1 MNSISKVEKVINFL
15 LPNEEIKKKCL
26 SLFLKSIKKASSYGN
41 DKWGVY
47 YRDDCIRLLIGN
59 LIVFTIEKGKIW
71 LALDKELLDDLE
83 EARTKLENSRDWHW
97 DNEDYPEYSKIAS
110 KNGYYVPSEEHPKIS
125 SIISEFHFEFIEK
138 ASKKYEK
145 LNKRSQLKH
154 TPEVLYYLESLF
166 EEDVPKP
173 SYDRFSPS
181 NPIQEIKDYRKS
193 YETLSETER
202 ETVVQSR
209 VGQGRFRSKLI
220 NYWRECAITGCQT
233 IEILNSSHIK
243 PWRESNNKERLDVY
257 NGLLLVPNLDS
268 LFDRGLITFDNNGK
282 IIISDL
288 LDNNDRDKLGIH
300 SEMSIKK
307 LEEPHKKY
315 LEYHRQMFLRK
326 NKRKR

>member
-1 MNSISKVEKVINFL
+1 MNAVSNVEKVINSL
-15 LPNEEIKKKCL
+15 LPNEEIKKNCL
-26 SLFLKSIKKASSYGN
+26 SLFLKSIKKANSYGN

-47 YRDDCIRLLIGN
+47 YLNDRIRLLIGG
-59 LIVFTIEKGKIW
+59 LIVFTIHKGRIW

-145 LNKRSQLKH
+145 LNKTSQSKY
-154 TPEVLYYLESLF
+154 TPELIYYLEAVF
-166 EEDVPKP
+166 EEDIPKP

-181 NPIQEIKDYRKS
+181 NPIQEIEDYRES

-220 NYWRECAITGCQT
+220 NYWRECALTGCQT
-233 IEILNSSHIK
+233 IKILRSSHIK
-243 PWRESNNKERLDVY
+243 PWRDSNNQERLDVY

-268 LFDRGLITFDNNGK
+268 LFDKGLITFDDNGK

-288 LDNNDRDKLGIH
+288 LDTNEREKLGI
-300 SEMSIKK
+300 SSKMRIQKI
-307 LEEPHKKY
+307 EEAHKKY
-315 LEYHRQMFLRK
+315 LEYHRQNVFEQ
-326 NKRKR
+326 